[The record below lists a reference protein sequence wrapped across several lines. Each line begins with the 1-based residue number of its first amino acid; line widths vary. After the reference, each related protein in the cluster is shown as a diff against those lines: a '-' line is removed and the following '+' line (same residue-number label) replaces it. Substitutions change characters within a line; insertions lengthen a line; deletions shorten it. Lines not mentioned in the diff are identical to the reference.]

1 MAALFFPLLSV
12 LSQAVFGAHIKKVL
26 IPSIVFLTRT
36 MLRRICQASNR
47 LLDTSSDLL
56 LWDGDSEFPLPPVLS
71 PGATRDVYRTNDATR
86 GWKKRAR
93 RKEKKRKTLPH
104 KHGDK
109 CTKTVMKIIFR
120 HQCHRGLEVCPNGR
134 FYTVFPPFLCFRC
147 DIIFVSGT
155 HTHTKTHAQWGK
167 EIVWKKLQI
176 KHMYLPDLHLL
187 LLFMSFHDS
196 SIAYAIK
203 F

>member
-12 LSQAVFGAHIKKVL
+12 LSQAVFGAHITKVL

-93 RKEKKRKTLPH
+93 RKEKKE
-104 KHGDK
+104 KHFHTNTGISALKQWWRLFLDISVIAAWK
-109 CTKTVMKIIFR
+109 CVQMADFT
-120 HQCHRGLEVCPNGR
+120 
-134 FYTVFPPFLCFRC
+134 PFSLHFCAFGV
-147 DIIFVSGT
+147 ISYLYQV
-155 HTHTKTHAQWGK
+155 HTHTQKHTHS
-167 EIVWKKLQI
+167 EERR
-176 KHMYLPDLHLL
+176 
-187 LLFMSFHDS
+187 
-196 SIAYAIK
+196 
-203 F
+203 